1 VLPNHSGDNPL
12 LLLGLGFGTL
22 SLSAAYWLLQ
32 RRTGGGTS
40 A

>member
-1 VLPNHSGDNPL
+1 

-32 RRTGGGTS
+32 RRTRGGTS